1 MRILIVDDFSTMRR
15 IVKNLLGDLGFT
27 NTAEAEDGHA
37 ALSLLQS
44 QPFDFVVTDWNMPVM
59 TGIELLK
66 AIRADAKLKTLPVL
80 MVTAEAKREQIIE
93 AAQNGV
99 NDVGREAR
107 QDLRT
112 PGGQRLMD
120 TTVDKSALALRL
132 QEALDALES
141 GDEAAWRQRI
151 DGLVALRTQ
160 PMMSGLSRLARELGQ
175 ALGELPTVPDEAGE
189 LDDACA
195 RLDHV
200 VAMTEQATHRT
211 LDLAEE
217 CRSLTE
223 QLRADGLQPGQ
234 DVQLDRIRHNLTEIA
249 LTQSYQDLT
258 GQIIRRVVGIVRR
271 VHEGFGALGLPPE
284 QHRTDPELAGPALK
298 GLDRH
303 AVSQN
308 DADDLLSDLGL

>member
-1 MRILIVDDFSTMRR
+1 M
-15 IVKNLLGDLGFT
+15 
-27 NTAEAEDGHA
+27 
-37 ALSLLQS
+37 
-44 QPFDFVVTDWNMPVM
+44 
-59 TGIELLK
+59 
-66 AIRADAKLKTLPVL
+66 DA
-80 MVTAEAKREQIIE
+80 
-93 AAQNGV
+93 
-99 NDVGREAR
+99 
-107 QDLRT
+107 
-112 PGGQRLMD
+112 
-120 TTVDKSALALRL
+120 TVDKNALVLRL

-141 GDEAAWRQRI
+141 GDESAWRQRI
-151 DGLVALRTQ
+151 DALVAARTQ

-175 ALGELPTVPDEAGE
+175 ALGELPTVPSEAGE

-223 QLRADGLQPGQ
+223 QLRAEGLQPGQ
-234 DVQLDRIRHNLTEIA
+234 DAQLERIRHNLTEIA

-284 QHRTDPELAGPALK
+284 QHRTDPALAGPALK

>member
-1 MRILIVDDFSTMRR
+1 
-15 IVKNLLGDLGFT
+15 
-27 NTAEAEDGHA
+27 
-37 ALSLLQS
+37 
-44 QPFDFVVTDWNMPVM
+44 
-59 TGIELLK
+59 
-66 AIRADAKLKTLPVL
+66 
-80 MVTAEAKREQIIE
+80 
-93 AAQNGV
+93 
-99 NDVGREAR
+99 
-107 QDLRT
+107 
-112 PGGQRLMD
+112 MD

-223 QLRADGLQPGQ
+223 QRRADGLQPGQ

-271 VHEGFGALGLPPE
+271 VHEGFGALGLPPQE
-284 QHRTDPELAGPALK
+284 DDARRRDTGLAGPAVT

-303 AVSQN
+303 QVSQV